1 MHAGAGPPQAR
12 VPDPTST
19 AREARATR
27 RIAYIA
33 RAQTP
38 IAFAP
43 CAMALTMFW

>member
-1 MHAGAGPPQAR
+1 MHADAGPPQAR
-12 VPDPTST
+12 VPDST
-19 AREARATR
+19 ARDARATR

-33 RAQTP
+33 RVQTP